1 MDCSRKKNG
10 FEWVMKLLTHL
21 ELEKPTGHA
30 MAPHNTEKGKWDGAD
45 PTPQHKAQEER
56 FYFSCWT
63 SIRKHKASPNKV
75 ISLFAKHTCKKCN
88 QKCWALPFQSLDQT
102 QSCHQSQFPAFCSQF
117 AQANSANSTNSSTKT
132 SSTILYF
139 SFFIPNFQLFCTVQ
153 VKHVKP
159 GFAIGWKLKKEEQV
173 KNKIH
178 KTIKDRTWH
187 TKLQQ
192 SPVHHFCLYP
202 PAQELHSPQKSTAEG
217 GFSPSSN
224 SIHKSVRSRVLQI
237 SACWADE
244 NTQVFSTGWVAFRW
258 KPFWR
263 ESLDTGGAG
272 ISVWSRGVII
282 NVSEMSICPANPS
295 APL

>member
-1 MDCSRKKNG
+1 
-10 FEWVMKLLTHL
+10 MKLLTHL

-63 SIRKHKASPNKV
+63 SIRKHKASLNKV

-88 QKCWALPFQSLDQT
+88 QKCWALPLQSLDQT

-178 KTIKDRTWH
+178 KTLKREPDIR
-187 TKLQQ
+187 
-192 SPVHHFCLYP
+192 
-202 PAQELHSPQKSTAEG
+202 
-217 GFSPSSN
+217 SS
-224 SIHKSVRSRVLQI
+224 SRVQSIISVCTHQHRSCTALRKALLRAYSPLPLIPSINLWGAECYKSQHAGQMKTPKCTARDELPSGGNLSEGNHWTQVGLG
-237 SACWADE
+237 SAC
-244 NTQVFSTGWVAFRW
+244 
-258 KPFWR
+258 
-263 ESLDTGGAG
+263 GAKG
-272 ISVWSRGVII
+272 
-282 NVSEMSICPANPS
+282 
-295 APL
+295 